1 MEDKIDLQVGD
12 RVTYKS
18 TDNEERQ
25 VIMTNLKQIDNYK
38 NSGLIVKIERSK
50 YEVVEEKKELL
61 TEEEKIFLRQYI
73 KIIKSLN
80 NGTVDRIRRKEE
92 DIYIVLKN
100 GLTYKIEIGMQ
111 FGNMN
116 INNEYTL
123 RELGLD

>member
-50 YEVVEEKKELL
+50 YEVVEKKKELL
-61 TEEEKIFLRQYI
+61 IEEEKEFLKQYI
-73 KIIKSLN
+73 KIIENLN
-80 NGTVDRIRRKEE
+80 NGKVNRIVRTEE
-92 DIYIVLKN
+92 NIYLLLETGIN
-100 GLTYKIEIGMQ
+100 YHIEIGMQ